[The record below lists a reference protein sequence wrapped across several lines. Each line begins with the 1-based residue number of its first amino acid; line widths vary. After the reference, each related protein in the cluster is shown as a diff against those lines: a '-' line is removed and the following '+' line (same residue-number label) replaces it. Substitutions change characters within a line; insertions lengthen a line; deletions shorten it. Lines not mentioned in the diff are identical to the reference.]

1 MARPRSATRRIVD
14 SLGGRRVLRRHPPSL
29 DALRARLRKGLP
41 YSALD
46 AVAVRF
52 GLTPAELVVLLALAP
67 RTLARRK
74 AEQRLRANE
83 SDRLFRVT
91 RIAALTEEV
100 LGSAEKARRWLHDP
114 NRALGNRAPLE
125 LLDTDLGV
133 REVEDVLSRIAH
145 GVHS

>member
-1 MARPRSATRRIVD
+1 MSTARRIVD

-29 DALRARLRKGLP
+29 DALRARLRRGLP
-41 YSALD
+41 YAALD
-46 AVAVRF
+46 AVAARF
-52 GLTPAELVVLLALAP
+52 GLTSQELVVLLALAP

-74 AEQRLRANE
+74 AEQRLRASE

-100 LGSAEKARRWLHDP
+100 LGSTEKARRWLHSP
-114 NRALGNRAPLE
+114 NRGLGNRSPLD

-133 REVEDVLSRIAH
+133 QQIEDLLIQIAH